1 MIVANWKMHFD
12 AKGAIEA
19 GCSIKTELSS
29 AKVELAVCAPCLYL
43 KELFECFK
51 DTNIKLGAQNLYFED
66 EGAYTGE
73 ISAMM
78 LKSVGCE
85 YVIIGH
91 SERRQIFGEDDELVN
106 KKLKSA
112 IKHLLVPILCVGESL
127 SQRQNNETF
136 AVLEN
141 QLVKDLQGI
150 KESVIIA
157 YEPIWAIGS
166 GKVAQPDQIF
176 EVHEFIKKFIDTKV
190 LYGGSANPQNALTL
204 SSVANVD
211 GFLVGGA
218 SLDAQKFKEIVLSF
232 EKAKGVA

>member
-12 AKGAIEA
+12 VKRAIDT
-19 GCSIKTELSS
+19 GCAIKTELSC
-29 AKVELAVCAPCLYL
+29 AKVDVVVCAPYLYL
-43 KELFECFK
+43 TELFGCFK

-66 EGAYTGE
+66 EGAFTGE

-78 LKSVGCE
+78 LKSVGCK
-85 YVIIGH
+85 YVIVGH
-91 SERRQIFGEDDELVN
+91 SERRQIFKEDDELVN

-112 IKHLLVPILCVGESL
+112 IKHSLIPILCVGESL

-150 KESVIIA
+150 EGSVIIA

-166 GKVAQPDQIF
+166 GKVAQAQQIF

-190 LYGGSANPQNALTL
+190 LYGGSVNAQNALNL
-204 SSVANVD
+204 SSIDNVD

-232 EKAKGVA
+232 EKAKGVT

>member
-12 AKGAIEA
+12 AKKAIET
-19 GCSIKTELSS
+19 GCAIKTLVLS
-29 AKVELAVCAPCLYL
+29 AKTELAVCAPYVYL
-43 KELFECFK
+43 TGLFECFK
-51 DTNIKLGAQNLYFED
+51 DSNIKLGAQNLYFEE

-85 YVIIGH
+85 YVIVGH
-91 SERRQIFGEDDELVN
+91 SERRQIFGEDDEFLN

-112 IKHLLVPILCVGESL
+112 LSHSLVPILCVGESL

-136 AVLEN
+136 KVIEN
-141 QLVKDLQGI
+141 QLVKDLQDIDG
-150 KESVIIA
+150 SVIIA

-166 GKVAQPDQIF
+166 GKVASPEQIF
-176 EVHEFIKKFIDTKV
+176 VVHEFIKKFIDTKV
-190 LYGGSANPQNALTL
+190 LYGGSVNPQNAQEL
-204 SSVANVD
+204 SSIDNVD

-218 SLDAQKFKEIVLSF
+218 SLDPQKFFSIVLSF
-232 EKAKGVA
+232 EKAKGVS

>member
-12 AKGAIEA
+12 AKKALQTGCAI
-19 GCSIKTELSS
+19 KNELSS
-29 AKVELAVCAPCLYL
+29 AKVELAICAPCLYIT
-43 KELFECFK
+43 ELFECFK
-51 DTNIKLGAQNLYFED
+51 DSNIKLGAQNLYFED

-91 SERRQIFGEDDELVN
+91 SERRQFFGEDDELIN

-112 IKHLLVPILCVGESL
+112 IKHSLVPILCVGESL
-127 SQRQNNETF
+127 PQRQNNETF
-136 AVLEN
+136 KVLEN

-150 KESVIIA
+150 EDSVIIA

-166 GKVAQPDQIF
+166 GKVASAKQIF
-176 EVHEFIKKFIDTKV
+176 EVHEFIKKFIDTKI
-190 LYGGSANPQNALTL
+190 LYGGSVNPQNAQEL
-204 SSVANVD
+204 SSIDNVD

-218 SLDAQKFKEIVLSF
+218 SLDPQKFSSIVLSF
-232 EKAKGVA
+232 EKAKGVT